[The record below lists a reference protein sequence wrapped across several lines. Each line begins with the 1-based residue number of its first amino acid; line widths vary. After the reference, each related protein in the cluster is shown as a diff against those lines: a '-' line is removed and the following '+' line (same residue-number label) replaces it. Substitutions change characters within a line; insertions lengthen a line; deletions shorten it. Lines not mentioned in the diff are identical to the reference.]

1 MLIFSEKMV
10 IYEATIGKCIFKKK
24 IVGNIKS
31 LCLIKHKTDE
41 CITNRFQKFVEFF
54 ELFLKIVSKTLIQLC
69 IVAGR
74 TCYNNRPDW

>member
-1 MLIFSEKMV
+1 MRQQLVNVFS
-10 IYEATIGKCIFKKK
+10 KKK
-24 IVGNIKS
+24 IKNRWEHKILVSDKT
-31 LCLIKHKTDE
+31 KKTDE